1 MIEALSSWTKS
12 IVLAVIIVSILE
24 MLLPNNKHQKYVKMV
39 MGIFILYN
47 IISPLIK
54 NQNSLSFDEID
65 VNSLTDNGS
74 KLSQKVSNT
83 DIVVNQESMD
93 RRLEELYIQQIE
105 KDITKKVEKQGYI
118 VKSCK
123 VQATITDDEDKT
135 GITKIKL
142 KIEKNMDKAEEEKS
156 QENEMEDRLVAEI
169 QKIKKVTTKIT
180 TVNTGNDP
188 NLERQDI
195 QNLKQ
200 FLIKEYG
207 VNEKCLEIN

>member
-24 MLLPNNKHQKYVKMV
+24 MLLPNNKQKKYVKMV
-39 MGIFILYN
+39 MGVFILYN
-47 IISPLIK
+47 IISPIIK
-54 NQNSLSFDEID
+54 NDGSLSFEEKEFQDLATTT
-65 VNSLTDNGS
+65 NSTTS
-74 KLSQKVSNT
+74 E
-83 DIVVNQESMD
+83 IVVNQESMD
-93 RRLEELYIQQIE
+93 RRLEELYIEQIE

-123 VQATITDDEDKT
+123 VQAKISQDEDNT

-142 KIEKNMDKAEEEKS
+142 KVEKDKNYEKEKDKSEEIEDK
-156 QENEMEDRLVAEI
+156 VVTEI
-169 QKIKKVTTKIT
+169 QKIKKVTTGISNVVSNKNEA
-180 TVNTGNDP
+180 TV
-188 NLERQDI
+188 EKQDI

-200 FLIKEYG
+200 FLIKEYE

>member
-83 DIVVNQESMD
+83 NIVVNQESMD
-93 RRLEELYIQQIE
+93 KRLEE
-105 KDITKKVEKQGYI
+105 QGYI

-123 VQATITDDEDKT
+123 VQATITQDEDKT

-142 KIEKNMDKAEEEKS
+142 KIEKNMNKAEEEKS
-156 QENEMEDRLVAEI
+156 QEDEMEDRLVAEI

>member
-1 MIEALSSWTKS
+1 MIDYLSSWTKS
-12 IVLAVIIVSILE
+12 IVFAVIIVSILE
-24 MLLPNNKHQKYVKMV
+24 MILPNNKHQKYVKMV

-47 IISPLIK
+47 IISPIIK
-54 NQNSLSFDEID
+54 NQNSLSFDEIN
-65 VNSLTDNGS
+65 VNSLANNSNGTI
-74 KLSQKVSNT
+74 KNESNS
-83 DIVVNQESMD
+83 IVVNQESMD

-123 VQATITDDEDKT
+123 VKATITEDEEKT

-142 KIEKNMDKAEEEKS
+142 KVEKDENKAEDNNKEDEI
-156 QENEMEDRLVAEI
+156 EDRIVAEI

-180 TVNTGNDP
+180 TVNTGDDP

-207 VNEKCLEIN
+207 VSEKCLEIN